1 MINNFLK
8 KNFNSIK
15 ICAVFTAV
23 CFLVSVLGANLYAV
37 PMTENINQKYEDIF
51 NKASSI
57 SAEYGKITSSK
68 DAQSDITVI
77 NIQDL
82 HCHPQ
87 TQRNISK
94 IIAQIADKYNLKK
107 IYVEGGYGDID
118 VSWLSSIKDEH
129 IRKQVIEKLLEDGIL
144 TGSEYYKLTNNN
156 EVELKGIDEVSLH
169 QDNIKRLAWIINNQE
184 KYKQITEKVNKEI
197 SMLEKTYVNKRN
209 EKFNKNIEKYLL
221 KQTDDKKFYIQL
233 IKYIRDINKNPNK
246 YNNITAIRLEDY
258 PNISKFMLMIKNS
271 DKINIKKVKYELQEL
286 ILLLKTKLPFGV
298 YSQLL
303 KETNNFTDNQ
313 KSLELI
319 NSLCAKENINLN
331 NNFKEFVK
339 LLNINLDNQDFNP
352 IKLVLEE
359 RQLVNEIRKALS
371 YNNEE
376 YEITFLS
383 DFSRYFKD
391 YLEYKL
397 TDADWKYF
405 EREYERFRN
414 LYAKYAVVDRIK
426 EIENDFIEIN
436 KYYDINDQRNNIFV
450 KNLLKDEKIRLMSID
465 KLRQEDEMLKS
476 SKDVIIA
483 VTGGFHS
490 SELEQMLA
498 KNDVNTIV
506 ITPKIYEDIKPAND
520 KYIELINLQ
529 SGLKSQAL
537 SYTIFS
543 SVTDADKQKILIS
556 TVKDL
561 FGGNAEK
568 VKEVLGKDV
577 DLSLL
582 DEERI
587 INTKEKNEIRNII
600 ETAVDQ
606 VLAVIPQQGM
616 RDIFVPNIDD
626 IMLNMA
632 ELFVR
637 KGFYFSK
644 GMIFDIENSNLRG
657 KDLRGIPAEI
667 YSRMLPSLQKAL
679 LEVDKNFKGKFY
691 RTVSDTKPFYDEQAA
706 SWLRSN
712 GRSIT
717 YFSIFAPLSDRNK
730 LFNTLSKTPHIW
742 EEIIFRAV
750 PVSIAVIFM
759 SFPAISCLSVPVGLM
774 LFAIFQY
781 QFVKAHNISAW
792 IKENNLDWKTSDILL
807 ATLFNIFPDK
817 DSKEKFNTDTKK
829 AEVSSQTRSRFLPTL
844 LLSIPYLYSL
854 FFAPSIAVAVL
865 ATIIGVSVH
874 KYLNLILKNK
884 LNIFDEVSRF
894 AISPDKDFK
903 IDSNYSV
910 SLKNSDDTQKLI
922 SLLNGRKLS
931 KEEAEILVDIILSNV
946 EQYGYFIELLQQI
959 RNRFM
964 GNVELLVETLAERID
979 ITNTNQLNLFKEISE
994 NLTLKW
1000 ETVLPTLF
1008 KRMDLNNDANV
1019 SLIKY
1024 FISKNQY
1031 NSELSVIVVEKA
1043 DFNNKNHLSIVN
1055 DLKSIKDD
1063 VLSAM
1068 MNKTDIKKVEHL
1080 SLILNSLLKAGYLFS
1095 FQNLFSDIIKEINL
1109 SDKQVLKT
1117 FSDFMKKDEHSLSD
1131 NNIKSLIQKINFE
1144 ADEQVE
1150 LLEFVLKKNAAN
1162 IDLVFDVL
1170 LANNIDLN
1178 DTRYSKIFKIII
1190 DKMLSKY
1197 SSHKDARKYLSS
1209 NIFLL
1214 PANSI
1219 QGKYA
1224 FSSLIDLLH
1233 NELIAHQNKY
1243 LKIVNGRIAVR
1254 VNENGTDPT
1263 LESILRF
1270 TKDIDAKKDLF
1281 DSELKTK
1288 FNGFVRELNFFKEM
1302 ENRTPKIS
1310 YTRNRKIADSAA
1322 NNLTIEEFCKEKGFS
1337 LIKQTP
1343 NVFFDSRRYS
1353 FTSVLIF
1360 ISKKL
1365 FNFRPSQ
1372 HNPTYIMTTNTVDAE
1387 KLDGVIF
1394 LFDIYMKLLDENL
1407 YTLNKIDG
1415 LTDFSSQF
1423 DDIVY
1428 HTNLMINYLEQ
1439 ISSQNVSLFKRSL
1452 KNILDKIENNDTTI
1466 EEQKKPI
1473 ESQSSNII
1481 EDIPTINALAN
1492 RIHQQANM
1500 SFVMKVMHSLSDYE
1514 DVGYNTLI
1522 SKDAN
1527 LISVY
1532 NLSVGNINPQVERFL
1547 SDLAE
1552 NPDFSTDIKTPIFVK
1567 DNIVLWVAKLGAHS
1581 VRILIDFNEETK
1593 SILVD
1598 FHEGA
1603 IDDGSTIRIK
1613 MLDNILTNIGFE
1625 VKESVRDFESRRLP
1639 VGIVAKLNKDVGLT
1653 TGMDFNNIAKQ
1664 TVILFNNAASLNN
1677 LISNKFQMRRNID
1690 VAKLAIMDI
1699 YSRYYALSYIRS
1711 NFVRTRL
1718 NSRRNLNKILKSLEL
1733 PLIPRQEQ
1741 GFWTFLKIGMIRV
1754 GFIKTYGQN
1763 TIDKYINKTIERA
1776 FATGYLKID
1785 EDGILKRDT
1794 NYNPLS
1800 SAARKMSEM
1809 LNSEPGNYQET
1820 DMLNQGALLSQIP
1833 QGDLNFTTI
1842 GKVGGYVVKTG
1853 YIKLNNGRLNENTKG
1868 EFLAVTILVDKN
1880 GILRYSSSELAGFPQ
1895 NLQTNTGRISLNLQ
1909 QLAKILETEGYKTY
1923 PIEPLNDVEI
1933 LNYRSKL
1940 KEQITGSKTAVA
1952 YGTIISTSK
1961 QKRKTV
1967 FGLMDNKNTSER
1979 NVYINKY
1986 ASPDNVKE
1994 ASQHQVSLFTGG
2006 SYSSHAAILLREY
2019 EKTAMIVNDSQIMD
2033 KDKKMRIKFYQSTGN
2048 VRQEEGLHVQDIE
2061 EKDIVLQEND
2071 IVLVDTKNNK
2081 LLLFENKVFKNAKGK
2096 NVLLELQEYIDTHQE
2111 GKIKNFI
2118 ERYKSNKFIDS
2129 IIEYIY
2135 YQSGDN
2141 DWLANLLTIYRK
2153 QEITEEFVPYVEHRK
2168 INKKVLKLQNF
2179 LPHTSKNK
2187 VYRFGEKE
2195 SLDSKR
2201 VGAKAAG
2208 QAKLYL
2214 SIKQLKKDTGIKNVA
2229 SPNGIAIDYEIL
2241 EKLLGEQ
2248 YSFLY
2253 NKLETLINKE
2263 WKTNSDYKEIQNIIS
2278 QITDLIKE
2286 ISDDKIIEYIGEEN
2300 LEMFKDKL
2308 AIVRSSGVGEDSKEH
2323 SAAGIAESYGN
2334 VEYDDIAKA
2343 IKSSLASFFSPN
2355 AMDYMLKAKVLI
2367 KPTILI
2373 EEWINAD
2380 KAGIM
2385 MSEDTE
2391 HNRLVQVINGQG
2403 DDIVSGRIN
2412 PYSFVIDI
2420 KSGKKIDGSYTNKQT
2435 ITDEVLQDLVKIM
2448 EWFEQTEGY
2457 PVDIE
2462 FLIKD
2467 NIIYIVQ
2474 VRPITTLYNKFETLS
2489 KRSPYDS
2496 ADLDII
2502 DMKTG
2507 NETETT
2513 KKPSALQK
2521 EGTKEKLYKRG
2532 FDKYLKQY
2540 LKKTGKSEKDLTEEE
2555 ISAINEKAIKYHLS
2569 FFGMLYGV
2577 FRLEFFDIWFP
2588 NFIKNHNFDISIENG
2603 MKAAVFT
2610 ILMLSVVIGVY
2621 STICLFPAIPLL
2633 CTVAMKI
2640 SALLNISTTV
2650 VINIFSFILGVASA
2664 LVSSS
2669 ILHSL
2674 WNICAIIFNTDFIL
2688 QTKAFSEETK
2698 KTFTIGE
2705 LVGVLKSIDLK
2716 EEINKSEL
2724 SPYFVVQAK
2733 KNGAKF
2739 ISIYDFIKEI
2749 RSLRKR
2755 DFRNNEGIEKYRRS
2769 LGPVPAFLRK
2779 NIEKIFE
2786 DECRIV
2792 ENSFG
2797 FALGLSYTNITDKS
2811 KNKVNLV
2818 QALSGKCNIVS
2829 WEKGYKYFY
2838 GDDTMPPEDYMDK
2851 LREWSSSDKY
2861 NKKIFFFLP
2870 KHIDSND
2877 LSFKTRK
2884 ELEYIQRHPEM
2895 QKNVIFIFGLYDCFN
2910 IGNEEIFN
2918 KYFNEEKLAATIK
2931 RLFSNPN
2938 LYIKNSLGSSERI
2951 QSNGLYKFA
2960 NKFLK
2965 LSFNSTS
2972 AVKKLELPTEK
2983 DDAQNTSA
2991 VEQLRKDIINN
3002 NHKKVCFICTE
3013 DINRSAVTHLLFE
3026 DRLLKFGIDNIS
3038 VSSSRLMS
3046 VSQED
3051 KTNIR
3056 PLEQDYKNIL
3066 TDNDVDPDL
3075 IDDFHFETF
3084 SQKDSDSD
3092 YFIVANQE
3100 QKTLLV
3106 KRYNIDTAKIILY
3119 SELYPELKAD
3129 SLQDFQNG
3137 KTSKERFVSLVKK
3150 FFGISLFNFILNG
3163 SSKWLASIL
3172 LNTDTRNVVVSYMK
3186 LKSTEIEKISKKDQ
3200 TKESESITEV
3210 YILEDIENLPN
3221 KYEPINTGIKVDGKC
3236 IYKIKIGNALIYCA
3250 KDISRIQIAKVLNE
3264 TEELKQEIKDILSLK
3279 GNIEIDGIIR
3289 RNGDGIGINGG
3300 LLEVGEME
3308 LFGTRLDQYKSPE
3321 EITKFMLSA
3330 LEVKRATGITFGQK
3344 TIIDLKQLS
3353 GQDLLTALENGR
3365 ARKVITEEQ
3374 FRQLNLDEN
3383 KILELRKKGMEIY
3396 VVTQSDIYKNTGISG
3411 KIIEEKDKFY
3421 IYDYYTDEKIEVD
3434 VLTAENGLGFLEQK
3448 IINSDK
3454 PIMIDI
3460 EILKENFQ
3468 GKNVIEAFEILGTLL
3483 GKIKITMGLRNLND
3497 KDIEN
3502 IGYNIRFDKIPEI
3515 TFDEAQKLLKSSNY
3529 MEIISLVGEDSEFG
3543 IILKSIRDKKDK
3555 KMFEKFIDII
3565 KERILV
3571 KSKLLETGN
3580 EFEGIELKDKKLERL
3595 LGVLLI
3601 RAEQNNYKTLSQDET
3616 ELLMKDV
3623 TGSNAMNVLMESMK
3637 QLEISNIKSGI
3648 KDSAEQE
3655 MLVNKII
3662 QIILFSDRI
3671 NGKQTQEQVGVSD
3684 ISTYRA
3690 MLAAA

>member
-23 CFLVSVLGANLYAV
+23 CFLVSALGANLYAL
-37 PMTENINQKYEDIF
+37 PQSEKINSKYEDVF
-51 NKASSI
+51 NKVSSI

-87 TQRNISK
+87 TQRNIAK
-94 IIAQIADKYNLKK
+94 IIGQISDKYNLKRV
-107 IYVEGGYGDID
+107 YVEGGYGDID
-118 VSWLSSIKDEH
+118 VSWLSSIKDEN
-129 IRKQVIEKLLEDGIL
+129 IRKQVIEKLLEEGVL
-144 TGSEYYKLTNNN
+144 TGSEYYKLTSNNGK
-156 EVELKGIDEVSLH
+156 VELKGIDEVSLH

-184 KYKQITEKVNKEI
+184 KYKQITEKVNREI

-233 IKYIRDINKNPNK
+233 IKYIRDINKNPKK

-271 DKINIKKVKYELQEL
+271 DTINIKKVKYELREL
-286 ILLLKTKLPFGV
+286 ILLLKNKLPFGV

-359 RQLVNEIRKALS
+359 RQLINEIRKALS

-405 EREYERFRN
+405 EREYEHFRN
-414 LYAKYAVVDRIK
+414 LYAKYAAVDRIK
-426 EIENDFIEIN
+426 EIENDFNEIN

-450 KNLLKDEKIRLMSID
+450 KNLLKDEKIHLMSID

-476 SKDVIIA
+476 SKEVIIA

-490 SELEQMLA
+490 SELEQLLA

-506 ITPKIYEDIKPAND
+506 ITPKIDEDIKQAND

-529 SGLKSQAL
+529 SRLKSQAL

-543 SVTDADKQKILIS
+543 SVTDVDKQKILIS

-568 VKEVLGKDV
+568 VKEVFGKDA

-582 DEERI
+582 DEKQI

-691 RTVSDTKPFYDEQAA
+691 RTASDIKPSYDEQAA

-712 GRSIT
+712 GRSIN

-750 PVSIAVIFM
+750 PVSIAVISM

-829 AEVSSQTRSRFLPTL
+829 AEVGSQTRSRFLPTL

-964 GNVELLVETLAERID
+964 CNVELLVETLAERID

-1310 YTRNRKIADSAA
+1310 YTRNLKIADSAA
-1322 NNLTIEEFCKEKGFS
+1322 NNLTIEEFCKEKSFS

-1532 NLSVGNINPQVERFL
+1532 NLSAGNINPQVERFL

-1677 LISNKFQMRRNID
+1677 LISNKFQMRHNID

-1763 TIDKYINKTIERA
+1763 TIDKYINKPIERA

-1785 EDGILKRDT
+1785 TDGILKRDT

-1895 NLQTNTGRISLNLQ
+1895 NLKSNAGRISLNLQ

-1940 KEQITGSKTAVA
+1940 KEQISESKTAVA

-2033 KDKKMRIKFYQSTGN
+2033 KDKKMRIKFYQSIGN
-2048 VRQEEGLHVQDIE
+2048 VRQEEGLQVQDIE

-2111 GKIKNFI
+2111 GKIKDFI

-2208 QAKLYL
+2208 QAKLHL

-2229 SPNGIAIDYEIL
+2229 SPNGIVIDYEIL

-2263 WKTNSDYKEIQNIIS
+2263 GKTNSDYKEIQNIIS

-2308 AIVRSSGVGEDSKEH
+2308 AIVRSSGVGEDSEEH

-2355 AMDYMLKAKVLI
+2355 AMDYMLKSKVLI

-2467 NIIYIVQ
+2467 NIVYIVQ
-2474 VRPITTLYNKFETLS
+2474 VRPITTLVDNTKENQLKELPMGLASNITIVPDTTLTSKQKNKIANDTKTIKKLFEKYQHNVNEFEYLLEDFIETEERFLKADKENINTDFISLIKNKQDLIQITNLMKEILRLKINKLETENNLLGIWIFLNDNFNNIINTELQSFFDRNTSLVHKYYMALAISRFIINVVNVDNIDYYDKNFNEIIKIATKIYVFVLKDQKDRVVVDKNTKFISLSAASSEEQPFEDAGLKKLLEIMNIPISDSSQFSFINANFVSALQAKSEFLKKISMLKNEESVLVSFDGHGLDDSLSVGFGTDITSAEFAKALISAYNKGMNLSKITINLSSCYSWYFANNVYETLS
-2489 KRSPYDS
+2489 KEFDKLEKQGKVVERQFP
-2496 ADLDII
+2496 II
-2502 DMKTG
+2502 WASSGHEAQYGYSTYYKENNKITTMS
-2507 NETETT
+2507 NEWNGLITSIAETHPET
-2513 KKPSALQK
+2513 ITVKNILQAMTAVGYSNPTLFVYSNFAKKNIELAASQILNIFENSSLAEHKLSM
-2521 EGTKEKLYKRG
+2521 KEKLRKA
-2532 FDKYLKQY
+2532 FKTKQN
-2540 LKKTGKSEKDLTEEE
+2540 K
-2555 ISAINEKAIKYHLS
+2555 INHIS
-2569 FFGMLYGV
+2569 FF
-2577 FRLEFFDIWFP
+2577 E
-2588 NFIKNHNFDISIENG
+2588 
-2603 MKAAVFT
+2603 
-2610 ILMLSVVIGVY
+2610 LSV
-2621 STICLFPAIPLL
+2621 FAPL
-2633 CTVAMKI
+2633 K
-2640 SALLNISTTV
+2640 
-2650 VINIFSFILGVASA
+2650 
-2664 LVSSS
+2664 
-2669 ILHSL
+2669 
-2674 WNICAIIFNTDFIL
+2674 
-2688 QTKAFSEETK
+2688 
-2698 KTFTIGE
+2698 
-2705 LVGVLKSIDLK
+2705 
-2716 EEINKSEL
+2716 
-2724 SPYFVVQAK
+2724 
-2733 KNGAKF
+2733 
-2739 ISIYDFIKEI
+2739 
-2749 RSLRKR
+2749 
-2755 DFRNNEGIEKYRRS
+2755 
-2769 LGPVPAFLRK
+2769 
-2779 NIEKIFE
+2779 
-2786 DECRIV
+2786 
-2792 ENSFG
+2792 
-2797 FALGLSYTNITDKS
+2797 
-2811 KNKVNLV
+2811 
-2818 QALSGKCNIVS
+2818 
-2829 WEKGYKYFY
+2829 
-2838 GDDTMPPEDYMDK
+2838 
-2851 LREWSSSDKY
+2851 KY
-2861 NKKIFFFLP
+2861 NKFFSLLHKFSP
-2870 KHIDSND
+2870 IW
-2877 LSFKTRK
+2877 
-2884 ELEYIQRHPEM
+2884 
-2895 QKNVIFIFGLYDCFN
+2895 
-2910 IGNEEIFN
+2910 EEIFFRTLPASFAILPTTSLIVN
-2918 KYFNEEKLAATIK
+2918 FLIMIIFTAFQIQFLRAHNISLWIHKNNFNWTTSQILKAV
-2931 RLFSNPN
+2931 LFNVFPN
-2938 LYIKNSLGSSERI
+2938 NELKDDFNFEQQINMNNQTKERILPTAFLSVLYIYSIFFAANIPVIVLVSVAGIVAHKFLNSL
-2951 QSNGLYKFA
+2951 
-2960 NKFLK
+2960 
-2965 LSFNSTS
+2965 LS
-2972 AVKKLELPTEK
+2972 K
-2983 DDAQNTSA
+2983 
-2991 VEQLRKDIINN
+2991 
-3002 NHKKVCFICTE
+3002 
-3013 DINRSAVTHLLFE
+3013 
-3026 DRLLKFGIDNIS
+3026 
-3038 VSSSRLMS
+3038 
-3046 VSQED
+3046 ED
-3051 KTNIR
+3051 KKEKSVAINYRNI
-3056 PLEQDYKNIL
+3056 
-3066 TDNDVDPDL
+3066 
-3075 IDDFHFETF
+3075 
-3084 SQKDSDSD
+3084 
-3092 YFIVANQE
+3092 
-3100 QKTLLV
+3100 
-3106 KRYNIDTAKIILY
+3106 
-3119 SELYPELKAD
+3119 KA
-3129 SLQDFQNG
+3129 S
-3137 KTSKERFVSLVKK
+3137 
-3150 FFGISLFNFILNG
+3150 
-3163 SSKWLASIL
+3163 
-3172 LNTDTRNVVVSYMK
+3172 
-3186 LKSTEIEKISKKDQ
+3186 EIEKLIE
-3200 TKESESITEV
+3200 TKRAEEKSDVTEI
-3210 YILEDIENLPN
+3210 YILDDIENLSTQ
-3221 KYEPINTGIKVDGKC
+3221 KYELVNTGIKVDGAAIFKINIDNVL
-3236 IYKIKIGNALIYCA
+3236 IYGALNTPKIKIA
-3250 KDISRIQIAKVLNE
+3250 KTINE
-3264 TEELKQEIKDILSLK
+3264 SNQFKREIKNILGLK
-3279 GNIEIDGIIR
+3279 GEIEIDGIVI
-3289 RNGDGIGINGG
+3289 RNGGGIGINDG
-3300 LLEVGEME
+3300 LLEIGEME
-3308 LFGTRLDQYKSPE
+3308 LPGKNGVGIND
-3321 EITKFMLSA
+3321 FMLSA
-3330 LEVKRATGITFGQK
+3330 LEVKRTIGITFGQK

-3365 ARKVITEEQ
+3365 TRKVITEEQ

-3383 KILELRKKGMEIY
+3383 KILELRKNGIEIY

-3411 KIIEEKDKFY
+3411 KIIEEKEKFY

-3434 VLTAENGLGFLEQK
+3434 VLTAENGLEFLEQK

-3483 GKIKITMGLRNLND
+3483 GKIKITMGLRNLNG

-3515 TFDEAQKLLKSSNY
+3515 TFGEAQKLLKSSNY
-3529 MEIISLVGEDSEFG
+3529 MEIMSLVGEDSEFG

-3555 KMFEKFIDII
+3555 RMLEKFIDII

-3571 KSKLLETGN
+3571 KSKLIETGN

-3601 RAEQNNYKTLSQDET
+3601 RAEQNNYETLSQDET
-3616 ELLMKDV
+3616 EFLMKDI

-3671 NGKQTQEQVGVSD
+3671 NGKQTQEQVGISD
-3684 ISTYRA
+3684 ISSYRA